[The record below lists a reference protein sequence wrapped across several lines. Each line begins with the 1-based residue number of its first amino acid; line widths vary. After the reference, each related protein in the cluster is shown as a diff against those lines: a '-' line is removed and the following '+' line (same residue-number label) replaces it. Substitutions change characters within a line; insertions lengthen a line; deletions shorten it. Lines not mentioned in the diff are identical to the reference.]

1 MEWISFC
8 EKFDIPHSGVEDLSV
23 LLNDTSFIKQYDAAV
38 EKIIHHSSFGR
49 MAIPFVVCGS
59 CRMAFQTEFIFCPNC
74 KQPLIKYCKEC
85 GLTEAKLKQ
94 LGKSQNTEYLHLK
107 CNHIERVDSKDT
119 VAFYMIS
126 PESLIATLFSI
137 SFHKRLICTRP
148 SQVLSLVEYV
158 RATSIVTPFTDINS
172 ARLWDDIGFPSVA
185 AAIRSVNMVPDV
197 ETNVLEDYSMLNMK
211 EWGEIGIFHIK
222 GR

>member
-1 MEWISFC
+1 
-8 EKFDIPHSGVEDLSV
+8 
-23 LLNDTSFIKQYDAAV
+23 
-38 EKIIHHSSFGR
+38 

-59 CRMAFQTEFIFCPNC
+59 CKIAFQTEFIFCPNC

-85 GLTEAKLKQ
+85 QFTEAKMRQ
-94 LGKSQNTEYLHLK
+94 LGKSRDTHYLSLK

-119 VAFYMIS
+119 VSFYMIS

-137 SFHKRLICTRP
+137 SLHKRLICTRP

-158 RATSIVTPFTDINS
+158 KATHVVTPYTDINS

-185 AAIRSVNMVPDV
+185 TAIRSVNVVSDE
-197 ETNVLEDYSMLNMK
+197 ETNVLKDYSILNMK
-211 EWGEIGIFHIK
+211 EWSENGIFHIK
-222 GR
+222 GM

>member
-1 MEWISFC
+1 MS
-8 EKFDIPHSGVEDLSV
+8 
-23 LLNDTSFIKQYDAAV
+23 LLLDDTSFTQLYDSAIDS
-38 EKIIHHSSFGR
+38 IIRNSSFGK

-59 CRMAFQTEFIFCPNC
+59 CKIAFQTEFIFCPNC

-85 GLTEAKLKQ
+85 RFTEAKMRQ
-94 LGKSQNTEYLHLK
+94 LGKSRDTHYLSLK

-119 VAFYMIS
+119 VSFYMIS

-137 SFHKRLICTRP
+137 SLHKRLICTRP

-158 RATSIVTPFTDINS
+158 KATHVVTPYTDINS

-185 AAIRSVNMVPDV
+185 TAIRSVNVVSDE
-197 ETNVLEDYSMLNMK
+197 ETNVLKDYSILNMK
-211 EWGEIGIFHIK
+211 EWSENGIFHIK
-222 GR
+222 GM